1 MGRTP
6 YCDADG
12 LKKGLW
18 TPEEDQKLLTYIQQH
33 GHRCWRSL
41 AEKAGLQRCGKS
53 CRLRWN
59 NYLKPGIKRGS
70 FSLQEDKT
78 IIQLHALLGNKWSA
92 ITAHLPNR
100 TDNEVKNYW
109 NTHLKK
115 RLAMMGID
123 PVTHKP
129 TSTILGSA
137 NGDPK
142 IALNLSHMAQW
153 ESARLQAEARLAK
166 ESQLRQHEPGDTT
179 NTLAPPRCLDV
190 VKTWQSLMLNSIQ
203 GGLHN
208 GSFGLGL
215 GDNGGDLESPT
226 STLSFSKSAQAAV
239 STVLSSSDFNGV
251 LGADH
256 MNEVHA
262 TQQHNMALDVGDVPS
277 TIQASD
283 NGDGNFIE
291 GIANNLLFN
300 NLDMHSL
307 STFSTITST
316 TSTGNGEVHEMTKN
330 YWNNILNLIN

>member
-1 MGRTP
+1 MRM
-6 YCDADG
+6 
-12 LKKGLW
+12 
-18 TPEEDQKLLTYIQQH
+18 
-33 GHRCWRSL
+33 
-41 AEKAGLQRCGKS
+41 
-53 CRLRWN
+53 
-59 NYLKPGIKRGS
+59 
-70 FSLQEDKT
+70 
-78 IIQLHALLGNKWSA
+78 WSA
-92 ITAHLPNR
+92 ITAHLPKR

-142 IALNLSHMAQW
+142 KALNLSHMAQW

-166 ESQLRQHEPGDTT
+166 ESQLRQQEPGDTT

-226 STLSFSKSAQAAV
+226 YTLSFSKSAQAAM
-239 STVLSSSDFNGV
+239 STVVSSSDFNGV

-256 MNEVHA
+256 MNEVYT
-262 TQQHNMALDVGDVPS
+262 TQQHNMALDVGYVPS

-283 NGDGNFIE
+283 NEDGNFIG

-300 NLDMHSL
+300 HLDMHSL
-307 STFSTITST
+307 STFSTITSA
-316 TSTGNGEVHEMTKN
+316 TSTGKGE
-330 YWNNILNLIN
+330 

>member
-1 MGRTP
+1 
-6 YCDADG
+6 
-12 LKKGLW
+12 
-18 TPEEDQKLLTYIQQH
+18 
-33 GHRCWRSL
+33 
-41 AEKAGLQRCGKS
+41 
-53 CRLRWN
+53 
-59 NYLKPGIKRGS
+59 
-70 FSLQEDKT
+70 
-78 IIQLHALLGNKWSA
+78 
-92 ITAHLPNR
+92 
-100 TDNEVKNYW
+100 
-109 NTHLKK
+109 
-115 RLAMMGID
+115 MMGID

-129 TSTILGSA
+129 TSTFLGSA

-142 IALNLSHMAQW
+142 NALKLSHMAQW
-153 ESARLQAEARLAK
+153 ESARLQAEGRLSK

-179 NTLAPPRCLDV
+179 NTLAPTRCLDV

-215 GDNGGDLESPT
+215 GDNGDDLEPPT

-239 STVLSSSDFNGV
+239 STVVSSSDFNGV

-256 MNEVHA
+256 MNEVYT

-307 STFSTITST
+307 STFSTITSIT
-316 TSTGNGEVHEMTKN
+316 RQ
-330 YWNNILNLIN
+330 W